1 MPITTVA
8 AQVVPLTKPVNAGV
22 VYLDVDA
29 AAERVMLFDRF
40 YMQNYWHSLVSPHLK
55 NGKIAVIVPI
65 EYVSSSA
72 LAAVIFDDNAQYNL
86 AGADRIAA
94 EAINIATTAP

>member
-1 MPITTVA
+1 MPIPTVA
-8 AQVVPLTKPVNAGV
+8 AQALPLTKQVNAGV
-22 VYLDVDA
+22 VYLDVDV
-29 AAERVMLFDRF
+29 AAERVVLIDRF

-65 EYVSSSA
+65 EYVSSNA
-72 LAAVIFDDNAQYNL
+72 LAALIFDDGAQYNL

-94 EAINIATTAP
+94 EAINIANTVP

>member
-1 MPITTVA
+1 MPIPTVA
-8 AQVVPLTKPVNAGV
+8 AQLVPLTKQVNAGV

-29 AAERVMLFDRF
+29 AAERVMVFDRF
-40 YMQNYWHSLVSPHLK
+40 YMQNYWHSLVSPHVK
-55 NGKIAVIVPI
+55 NSKIAVVVPI
-65 EYVSSSA
+65 EYASSNA

-94 EAINIATTAP
+94 EAVNITTTDP